1 MKRYK
6 ITLDDGRKIT
16 IEADTPEEA
25 SSFAEEWAG
34 SNPAKKKTGRD
45 KAVEVGKG
53 LGRSTALAGRALVQG
68 AAGLVGTVYDPVRS
82 AMALIPGV
90 PQEQPLREIASEAL
104 TKAGVPKPETPVER
118 LTSAATEMISPTAG
132 TIQLARTGMNV
143 LAQGVPRAVSAT
155 RNVLATL
162 AAQPGQQLG
171 GAVGSGLAAEAA
183 REAGGGTGAQV
194 AAGLAGGLAGGRV
207 AGTRY
212 EAPEA
217 ALPRNVQ
224 EAQNR
229 GINVFTTDV
238 MPPQGFIGGTVRRAG
253 EAIPFVGMS
262 GPRARQETQRINAV
276 RQTLDE
282 FGVDSNQLGDETLAA
297 ITQELRGQRS
307 ADLNRLTAQKNAVIS
322 NLADG
327 PPVPVPN
334 ATRRID
340 AELARLTRADP
351 VTFEPIINELQAA
364 RTALANKQLDSIE
377 TLRRA
382 YRTMFDNPQLAGIRD
397 EGSTTMNRIYT
408 ALNEDMGNYIRQ
420 NAGDDAFTRWRT
432 ANTEL
437 AQMIG
442 ELDVSTLRNVL
453 NQGDLIPEKSKDLL
467 FSNESGKIRLLY
479 DGLTPEG
486 RAYARQAIL
495 QRAAQK
501 AGDINEPGAFNPT
514 TFERELG
521 RLERQL
527 NIFFQ
532 GDDAAAI
539 DGLRRALRLTSQAT
553 GARQAGMAPTG
564 QQVLTSALAG
574 LATSVAGGNM
584 LTAAAVLGGTGGAIR
599 LFESGPVRDA
609 LMRLGRVT
617 GTAQEA
623 EAFKRLTQA
632 LQAAREPER
641 ERNANFL
648 AQPENPT
655 QGSGSSVRNALVSSP
670 FGTTPPDYGARPDG
684 APKGQGF
691 LGPLTIQLPD
701 GSRAVAT
708 EYSVGVNIDGEE
720 MDIPTLVPTLT
731 PAQRKRMLEDII
743 PNDKP
748 PPRDIVEAAVKH
760 ARKRLS
766 EGKSVFAD

>member
-90 PQEQPLREIASEAL
+90 PQEKPLREMASEAL
-104 TKAGVPKPETPVER
+104 TKAGVPKPETRVER
-118 LTSAATEMISPTAG
+118 LTGAATEMISPTAG

-194 AAGLAGGLAGGRV
+194 AAGLAGGLAGGRI

-276 RQTLDE
+276 RQTLNE
-282 FGVDSNQLGDETLAA
+282 YGVDPDQLGDDTLAA
-297 ITQELRGQRS
+297 ITRDLRQQRDV
-307 ADLNRLTAQKNAVIS
+307 DLDRLTTQKHTIIN
-322 NLADG
+322 NLAAG

-334 ATRRID
+334 AMRQID
-340 AELARLTRADP
+340 IELARLTEGDPEVFADIIAVLQRA
-351 VTFEPIINELQAA
+351 
-364 RTALANKQLDSIE
+364 RRALPGKRLPSIE
-377 TLRRA
+377 LLRSN
-382 YRTMFDNPQLAGIRD
+382 YRTMFDDPQLASVRK
-397 EGSTTMNRIYT
+397 EGSKTIDRVYD
-408 ALNEDMGNYIRQ
+408 ALNKDMGDYIRE
-420 NAGDDAFTRWRT
+420 NAGDDAFTQWKS
-432 ANTEL
+432 ANVHL
-437 AQMIG
+437 KQMLD
-442 ELDVSTLRNVL
+442 ELDVSTLRSVL
-453 NQGDLIPEKSKDLL
+453 NQGDLLPEKVKDLL
-467 FSNESGKIRLLY
+467 FSNETGKIFLVY
-479 DGLTPEG
+479 NGLTPAG
-486 RAYARQAIL
+486 RAYAQQAIL

-501 AGDINEPGAFNPT
+501 AGNINEPGAFNPT

-521 RLERQL
+521 KLQRQL
-527 NIFFQ
+527 NMFFQ

-574 LATSVAGGNM
+574 LATSVAGGNL

-623 EAFKRLTQA
+623 EALKRLIQA
-632 LQAAREPER
+632 LQAAREPEQAASRNPGTMSDQELER
-641 ERNANFL
+641 EL
-648 AQPENPT
+648 
-655 QGSGSSVRNALVSSP
+655 
-670 FGTTPPDYGARPDG
+670 
-684 APKGQGF
+684 
-691 LGPLTIQLPD
+691 
-701 GSRAVAT
+701 
-708 EYSVGVNIDGEE
+708 
-720 MDIPTLVPTLT
+720 
-731 PAQRKRMLEDII
+731 
-743 PNDKP
+743 
-748 PPRDIVEAAVKH
+748 
-760 ARKRLS
+760 KRL
-766 EGKSVFAD
+766 GY